1 MVMQIAWGIFVG
13 FILIVVLIVA
23 ILSVAYIIGKKQDE
37 VPRFIEEPKKRK
49 SHASVKDWWDR
60 YDDV

>member
-13 FILIVVLIVA
+13 FILIVVMVVVILLI
-23 ILSVAYIIGKKQDE
+23 AYLFSKKNDE

-60 YDDV
+60 YDDI

>member
-1 MVMQIAWGIFVG
+1 MIMQIAWGIFVG
-13 FILIVVLIVA
+13 FILIVALVVA
-23 ILSVAYIIGKKQDE
+23 ILALGYVIGKKQDE

-60 YDDV
+60 YDDI

>member
-13 FILIVVLIVA
+13 FILIVVLLVA
-23 ILSVAYIIGKKQDE
+23 ILSIAYIIGKKQDE

-49 SHASVKDWWDR
+49 SRASVKDWWDR
-60 YDDV
+60 YDDD

>member
-1 MVMQIAWGIFVG
+1 MIMQIAWGIFVG

-37 VPRFIEEPKKRK
+37 LPRFIEEPKKRK
-49 SHASVKDWWDR
+49 PKAKVREWWD
-60 YDDV
+60 DDEI